1 MKKLKIVNKDI
12 FSLSWT
18 RSSDEKQLLL
28 LGFKYPKK
36 LLTKSFVY
44 LLLLA
49 VSLVIAWNFGYLST
63 TSTISSALLAL
74 VTILIGNQMSTH
86 KVISKRCHVYDRT
99 TIDALLAILN
109 WASTQDTGIISDDA
123 FQKIESEV
131 EDSRGFDQGHLSDVI
146 AITLQVFDLFTSMAL
161 FFFIATIN
169 NFFVWLIIEAL
180 FYHVV
185 VNKFG
190 KVRDD
195 DVFEVIDYSVPKESK
210 QSTVTTK
217 DVVDFKTKLE
227 AMYSECGVL
236 QDVLSKELETLDKLI
251 KR

>member
-123 FQKIESEV
+123 FQKIESELHP
-131 EDSRGFDQGHLSDVI
+131 G
-146 AITLQVFDLFTSMAL
+146 T
-161 FFFIATIN
+161 
-169 NFFVWLIIEAL
+169 
-180 FYHVV
+180 
-185 VNKFG
+185 
-190 KVRDD
+190 
-195 DVFEVIDYSVPKESK
+195 
-210 QSTVTTK
+210 
-217 DVVDFKTKLE
+217 
-227 AMYSECGVL
+227 
-236 QDVLSKELETLDKLI
+236 
-251 KR
+251 

>member
-18 RSSDEKQLLL
+18 RSSDKKQLLL

-36 LLTKSFVY
+36 FPTKSFVY
-44 LLLLA
+44 LMLLA
-49 VSLVIAWNFGYLST
+49 ASLVIGYLST

-74 VTILIGNQMSTH
+74 VTIPIGNQMSTH

-180 FYHVV
+180 FYHIV

-217 DVVDFKTKLE
+217 DVVDFKHKLE
-227 AMYSECGVL
+227 VITSGCGVP
-236 QDVLSKELETLDKLI
+236 QDVLSKELDTLDKLI
-251 KR
+251 